1 MTIKLGKKT
10 LIVLI
15 ILAVI
20 AAIYNV
26 IYFAVPFNRALSNA
40 AFWITYGCT
49 WAALVFAGVTVAIAF
64 NKKELKSKIFGIPV
78 HCVGY
83 TLVLFQLLIDGVV
96 MGVGNWYEVYYWI
109 PLIVEVILF
118 GLSIV
123 AVTIRNEYR
132 NFIDKIDEKD
142 VKKKEFIKELRV
154 EVDSLLRANKVEA
167 LKPELEKLAETVRFT
182 DPVSHSD
189 VIDVEDQIVT
199 EFETLQKAVADGEAD
214 KARTQVEKI
223 LNLLDERK
231 ARLKNARK

>member
-26 IYFAVPFNRALSNA
+26 IYFAVPFDRSHSNA

-64 NKKELKSKIFGIPV
+64 NRKELKSKIFGIPV

-83 TLVLFQLLIDGVV
+83 ALLLFQLLIDGVV

-118 GLSIV
+118 GLSII

-132 NFIDKIDEKD
+132 NFINRIDEKD

-154 EVDSLLRANKVEA
+154 EVDSLVRANEIEA
-167 LKPELEKLAETVRFT
+167 LKPELEKLAETVKFT

-189 VIDVEDQIVT
+189 VIDTEDQIVT
-199 EFETLQKAVADGEAD
+199 EFEALQKAVVSGDTD
-214 KARTQVEKI
+214 KAKTQVEKI
-223 LNLLDERK
+223 IALLNERK
-231 ARLKNARK
+231 ERLMVGRK

>member
-1 MTIKLGKKT
+1 MIT
-10 LIVLI
+10 LTTGAKCTFSTFFISSFI
-15 ILAVI
+15 
-20 AAIYNV
+20 
-26 IYFAVPFNRALSNA
+26 VPFNRELSNA

-49 WAALVFAGVTVAIAF
+49 WAALVFAGITVAIAF

-83 TLVLFQLLIDGVV
+83 TVVILQLLIDGVV
-96 MGVGNWYEVYYWI
+96 MGVGNWYEVKFWI

-118 GLSIV
+118 GLAII

-154 EVDSLLRANKVEA
+154 EVDSLVKSNRIEV

-182 DPVSHSD
+182 DPVSD
-189 VIDVEDQIVT
+189 NAVIDIEDQIVT
-199 EFETLQKAVADGEAD
+199 EFESLQKAISDGDAD